1 MKLENGIEKYLS
13 NSIIFKSHDTYLFEK
28 QYLTKLLKYF
38 GNVELSEISEKMVNE
53 MILKFKEQ
61 SLSNTTINKAVQIL
75 KRLYKFLDLDCSF
88 YKVKKLRE
96 VFITFGMTSESTL
109 NKVLEVLETYPV
121 SVQALI
127 HLFLDTG
134 IRLREMC
141 NLTWDCVNIQDRFIK
156 LVVTKGK
163 KSRYVY
169 FSEVTQGLLTIL
181 KNNAN
186 LKLKY
191 LFVSPVTNTKYT
203 QSGIEQIFRRMR
215 NKLNLEYDFSPH
227 RLRHYLS
234 SKLYSAGADLLL
246 IQRILGHCS
255 PEVTQRYIH
264 TNLEQDLNSY
274 DKFMDLVKKIS
285 TKKECTV
292 IHS

>member
-38 GNVELSEISEKMVNE
+38 GNIELSEINEKMVNE
-53 MILKFKEQ
+53 MILNFKEQ
-61 SLSNTTINKAVQIL
+61 SLSKTTINKAVQIL

-96 VFITFGMTSESTL
+96 DFITFGMTSESTL
-109 NKVLEVLETYPV
+109 NKVLDVLETYPIH
-121 SVQALI
+121 VQVLI

-169 FSEVTQGLLTIL
+169 FSELTQGLLTIL

-186 LKLKY
+186 LKLRY
-191 LFVSPVTNTKYT
+191 LFISPVTNTKYT

-215 NKLNLEYDFSPH
+215 KKLNLEYDFSPH

-234 SKLYSAGADLLL
+234 SKLYSVGADLLL

-274 DKFMDLVKKIS
+274 DKFMDLVKK
-285 TKKECTV
+285 K
-292 IHS
+292 